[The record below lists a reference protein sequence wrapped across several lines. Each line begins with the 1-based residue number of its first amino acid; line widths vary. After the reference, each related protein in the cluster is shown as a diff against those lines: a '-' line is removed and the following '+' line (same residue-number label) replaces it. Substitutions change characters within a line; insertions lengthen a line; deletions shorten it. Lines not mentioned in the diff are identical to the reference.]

1 MRMILVEE
9 CSEVDTIECP
19 LIIGL
24 QGLYLRPSLATGH
37 PHPDSFP
44 EKKKRYQRDF
54 LIKDKYQYMHSHK

>member
-24 QGLYLRPSLATGH
+24 QWLYLRPSLATGH

-44 EKKKRYQRDF
+44 EKKKLERF
-54 LIKDKYQYMHSHK
+54 LDKRQISIHA